1 MSASLQDIYRGCR
14 VCVTGGAGF
23 IGSHLCDA
31 LTALGA
37 EVTVIDDLST
47 GARENL
53 QQLAASV
60 RLVEGSILDPAALR
74 EAMSGAAIIFH
85 QAALTSV
92 PASVEQPLA
101 YHEVNATGTLR
112 ILEAARQAAAPPGT
126 PGTPGT
132 PRIVYAASSSVYG
145 DCDDDTLTERVSP
158 RPLSP
163 YAVSKYTG
171 ELLLRTYALCYGI
184 SGVSLRYFNI
194 FGPRQRP
201 DSAYAAVIPQFA
213 RALLRGERPTVY
225 GDGTQ
230 TRDFTHVA
238 NAVRAN
244 LLAGAT
250 TTPLAGEAVNIACG
264 TKTSVLEL
272 LDKIAAALGAAP
284 GHDLAPAR
292 IGDVLHSRADISAAT
307 RLLGYEPVT
316 DLDAG
321 LLDTMDYY
329 RSLEA
334 GHRHQAAP

>member
-1 MSASLQDIYRGCR
+1 MSALLERVYRGCR

-31 LTALGA
+31 LAALGA
-37 EVTVIDDLST
+37 EVIVIDDLSA

-53 QQLAASV
+53 QAPMGKV
-60 RLVEGSILDPAALR
+60 RLVEGSILDPAALQ
-74 EAMSGAAIIFH
+74 EAMSDAAIIFH

-112 ILEAARQAAAPPGT
+112 ILEAARHSAAP
-126 PGTPGT
+126 

-145 DCDDDTLTERVSP
+145 DCDDATLVESVSP

-171 ELLLRTYALCYGI
+171 ELLLRAYALCYGL

-244 LLAGAT
+244 LLAGAS
-250 TTPLAGEAVNIACG
+250 PRPPAGEAVNVACG
-264 TKTSVLEL
+264 TTTSVLDVL
-272 LDKIAAALGAAP
+272 QKIAAILGVTP

-292 IGDVLHSRADISAAT
+292 VGDVLHSRADISAAT
-307 RLLGYEPVT
+307 ALLGYEPVT
-316 DLDAG
+316 NLDTG
-321 LLDTMDYY
+321 LLDAMDYY

-334 GHRHQAAP
+334 GQTAR

>member
-1 MSASLQDIYRGCR
+1 M
-14 VCVTGGAGF
+14 TGGAGF

-31 LTALGA
+31 LAALGA

-53 QQLAASV
+53 RGLAGTV
-60 RLVEGSILDPAALR
+60 RLVEGSILDPEALR
-74 EAMSGAAIIFH
+74 EAMSDRAIVFH

-112 ILEAARQAAAPPGT
+112 ILEAARQAAAPP
-126 PGTPGT
+126 
-132 PRIVYAASSSVYG
+132 RIVYAASSSVYG
-145 DCDDDTLTERVSP
+145 DCDDDTLAEKVSP

-213 RALLRGERPTVY
+213 SALLRGERPTVY

-230 TRDFTHVA
+230 TRDFTHVV

-244 LLAGAT
+244 LLAGAA
-250 TTPLAGEAVNIACG
+250 TPPPAGEAVNVACG

-272 LDKIAAALGAAP
+272 LDKIAAILGVAP
-284 GHDLAPAR
+284 KADLAPAR
-292 IGDVLHSRADISAAT
+292 VGDVLHSRADISAAT
-307 RLLGYEPVT
+307 QLLGYEPVT

-334 GHRHQAAP
+334 GQVPR

>member
-1 MSASLQDIYRGCR
+1 MPASLEPIYRDRR

-31 LTALGA
+31 LAALGA
-37 EVTVIDDLST
+37 EITVIDDLSS

-53 QQLAASV
+53 QSLDGAV
-60 RLVEGSILDPAALR
+60 RFVEGSILDPEALR
-74 EAMSGAAIIFH
+74 DAMSDASIVFH

-92 PASVEQPLA
+92 PASVERPLA
-101 YHEVNATGTLR
+101 YHEVNATGTLH
-112 ILEAARQAAAPPGT
+112 ILEAARQAG
-126 PGTPGT
+126 G
-132 PRIVYAASSSVYG
+132 PRVVYAASSSAYG
-145 DCDDDTLTERVSP
+145 DCDDDTLVESVSP

-163 YAVSKYTG
+163 YAVSKFTG
-171 ELLLRTYALCYGI
+171 ELFLRAYSLCYGL

-244 LLAGAT
+244 LLAGAAT
-250 TTPLAGEAVNIACG
+250 RPLAGETVNVACG
-264 TKTSVLEL
+264 TRTSVLEL
-272 LDKIAAALGAAP
+272 LDKIAAVLGTAP
-284 GHDLAPAR
+284 AHDLAPAR

-321 LLDTMDYY
+321 LLDAMEYY

-334 GHRHQAAP
+334 GQVPR